1 MASEPSNREP
11 PARDRTSEGE
21 LAPARRVVWQ
31 ATLMASGFGGL
42 LLGTLYAVAIMLP
55 LATSVYHDFWPVGVG
70 GFVGLIFGLLMGLSV
85 GTVALLGRWL
95 ALSLSRS
102 PLAESIGAGLGTL
115 LGSSVLYAAYLGHSD
130 LNFFASA
137 SLFIA
142 LPSVALATFVYVL
155 SRLPVPAREGG
166 RS

>member
-1 MASEPSNREP
+1 MGKREAIP
-11 PARDRTSEGE
+11 G
-21 LAPARRVVWQ
+21 RRLVWQ

-55 LATSVYHDFWPVGVG
+55 LATTVYHDFWPVRVG
-70 GFVGLIFGLLMGLSV
+70 AFVGLIFGLLMGLSV
-85 GTVALLGRWL
+85 GAVAVLGRWL
-95 ALSLSRS
+95 ALKLRTS

-115 LGSSVLYAAYLGHSD
+115 LGSLVLYAAYLGHSD

-155 SRLPVPAREGG
+155 SRLLTRAQALRSGG
-166 RS
+166 AANGSQ